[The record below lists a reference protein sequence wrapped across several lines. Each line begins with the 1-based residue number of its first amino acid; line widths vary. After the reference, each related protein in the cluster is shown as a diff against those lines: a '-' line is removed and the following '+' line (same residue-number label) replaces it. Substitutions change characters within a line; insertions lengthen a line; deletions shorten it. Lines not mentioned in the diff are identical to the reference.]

1 MAEILSA
8 SHLLEDNI
16 GVTRGVSKR
25 ESDPSERRNYEDR
38 IYELQGD
45 VNSGLLI
52 KCLIKR
58 LCIFDN
64 ANLRERMCDVAVC
77 IINDGNY

>member
-16 GVTRGVSKR
+16 GVTRGVPKR
-25 ESDPSERRNYEDR
+25 ESDPSERRNYKDR

-45 VNSGLLI
+45 VSSGLLI
-52 KCLIKR
+52 KCLIER
-58 LCIFDN
+58 LCIWDRCLPWTFGRKV
-64 ANLRERMCDVAVC
+64 LQH
-77 IINDGNY
+77 